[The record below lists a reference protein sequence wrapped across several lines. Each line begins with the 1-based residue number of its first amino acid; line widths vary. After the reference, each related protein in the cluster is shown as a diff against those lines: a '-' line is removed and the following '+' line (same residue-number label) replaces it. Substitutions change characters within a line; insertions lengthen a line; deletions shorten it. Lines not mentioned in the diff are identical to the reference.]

1 MKTPNLTSFGI
12 ALLGT
17 AALALCGCTQVGTR
31 SNTADSAVSDSTTAS
46 TATMGTMT
54 TVTSGPSA
62 AVPPVKPEISNGP
75 ATTPAP

>member
-12 ALLGT
+12 MLLGT

-31 SNTADSAVSDSTTAS
+31 SNSADSGVSDSTTAS

-62 AVPPVKPEISNGP
+62 TVPPVQPEINHGP
-75 ATTPAP
+75 APTGR